1 MSESVFIED
10 NNLTTIKGAK
20 KVVSATQS
28 QGVVET
34 AASTIVLSGSNLEV
48 KRLDLENCEV
58 CFAGKITNIKFSP
71 LGAGKQPLL
80 KRIFK

>member
-1 MSESVFIED
+1 MSESIYIED

-28 QGVVET
+28 QGIIET
-34 AASTIVLSGSNLEV
+34 ASSTIVLSGSNLEV

-58 CFAGKITNIKFSP
+58 CFAGKISNVKFSS